1 MRLLV
6 NFIIPGTSS
15 CFFFCSFT
23 CSWFCSSLADVLT
36 LSSLIQ
42 MWRCLMEQMTGRNL
56 CWSHLAALARRR
68 YNFIWRSRKT
78 REKLERRESFLLRSR
93 HVEILSTIQLC
104 CQFEQRLY
112 GHLKCLLT
120 IHPWVATYMLKWV
133 YLGYEFQAIKLPRLC
148 LISHGFVL
156 NCFELMVRFV
166 VCCNGDGRC
175 SLTKAGWID
184 YSWISS
190 LLVFFVK
197 MFLWF

>member
-23 CSWFCSSLADVLT
+23 RSWFCSSLADVLT

-133 YLGYEFQAIKLPRLC
+133 YLGYEFQSMKLPRSC
-148 LISHGFVL
+148 LISHGFLCSVL
-156 NCFELMVRFV
+156 
-166 VCCNGDGRC
+166 
-175 SLTKAGWID
+175 
-184 YSWISS
+184 SWWWG
-190 LLVFFVK
+190 LLYVAMEKGVAPWRK
-197 MFLWF
+197 LNV